1 MTTGPSR
8 ATAAGTAYLDLRKL
22 AQDTGR
28 PTDELLQLYAL
39 EGFLDRLTS
48 SQHAHDLVLKGGVLL
63 AAFDTRRPTR
73 DIDFA
78 AIDIDGDLASL
89 RTITNAIL
97 SINLDDGL
105 KFDPTATTIESI
117 RDEDSYSGA
126 RAKISG
132 TLSTAQIRFHVD
144 FNFGDPLWPTPQP
157 TQLPRLLGGPP
168 INILGCRVELI
179 LAEKII
185 TALQRGTANTRWRDF
200 VDIAEL
206 ARRDINSEDLA
217 ESIRRV
223 AAFRQVQLSP
233 LSNTLEGFGEHAQ
246 SRWAAWRR
254 KQQLNDTP
262 ESFAALLDI
271 VIAFSDQHLGRVQQ

>member
-1 MTTGPSR
+1 MSCSSSTPSKVSSIGSLLLSMLTTWSSKAGSSSLPSTHVAPLEISTSPPSTSTVISLHSARSPTRSSPSTLTTDSSSIRQPQQSSRSVTKTAAPVPGPRSPAHCPPLKSDSTLTSTSAIHSGQHPSR
-8 ATAAGTAYLDLRKL
+8 PNSPD
-22 AQDTGR
+22 
-28 PTDELLQLYAL
+28 
-39 EGFLDRLTS
+39 S
-48 SQHAHDLVLKGGVLL
+48 SVV
-63 AAFDTRRPTR
+63 
-73 DIDFA
+73 
-78 AIDIDGDLASL
+78 
-89 RTITNAIL
+89 
-97 SINLDDGL
+97 
-105 KFDPTATTIESI
+105 
-117 RDEDSYSGA
+117 
-126 RAKISG
+126 
-132 TLSTAQIRFHVD
+132 
-144 FNFGDPLWPTPQP
+144 
-157 TQLPRLLGGPP
+157 PP